1 MFCTPCYYYSDVFD
15 EELCRP
21 QVLRTNAVTY
31 YVILS
36 QLTVFSG
43 AASMRGSSNRES
55 PKKGAEEEADVTRGV
70 GGDSGTKRGTSVGQN
85 LRKRRGRH
93 VTRSF
98 VLLPSW
104 MGLKNLRSASIS
116 PTRYSQFKFQRNFD
130 GEPRGPTAISPL
142 QVDPPTAPHLRSE
155 ALLP

>member
-1 MFCTPCYYYSDVFD
+1 VFCTPCYYYSDVFD

-36 QLTVFSG
+36 QRTVFSG
-43 AASMRGSSNRES
+43 AASMRGSGNRES

-85 LRKRRGRH
+85 LRKWRGRH
-93 VTRSF
+93 VTHSF
-98 VLLPSW
+98 CPPAFPFGWFKEPPFHFNFTYPLLPV
-104 MGLKNLRSASIS
+104 
-116 PTRYSQFKFQRNFD
+116 
-130 GEPRGPTAISPL
+130 
-142 QVDPPTAPHLRSE
+142 QVPKKL
-155 ALLP
+155 